1 MKARLGS
8 ALLFLSVL
16 AIGGWTVHY
25 FWKSSTPVE
34 LEASAGAAEPTA
46 TGIIDLPPEKSQA
59 AGIHSTTVE
68 KRALRLTRTVPGRIQ
83 YDDTRH
89 IAVKAATAGSLIEV
103 KVRTGT
109 PVSPGQVLAVLSSPE
124 VGIARAEVLQRTD
137 ELKVLQ
143 TELEW
148 ATNRQ
153 IGLQTLAKAI
163 RERQSVDQI
172 RNSLK
177 EKSVGK
183 SRETMLAAYS
193 RFQLAESLLKSG
205 ETAAG
210 TGALSGRQVAERK
223 NEYETSEAAL
233 QGVSE
238 QETFDSKQ
246 EVTRASN
253 AVELAKNRL
262 KISQQQLATL
272 LGYEEKE
279 VSPLADAINLSL
291 VEVRA
296 PFAGT
301 IEQKLF
307 SNAERVQLG
316 DTLFI
321 LADTT
326 RMWVAADLRE
336 GEWSAMG
343 LHQGD
348 PLVVT
353 TPAMSGREFDASV
366 NYIGREV
373 AAQSNSIPLV
383 ASISNTD
390 GLLRPGLFVRVRLPL
405 SETREVIA
413 VPSSA
418 ICEHESRSF
427 VFLVVGEHQYRQKF
441 VGRGMEDEGWVE
453 ITTGLTGGEQIV
465 DQGAFALKSELLLE
479 REE

>member
-8 ALLFLSVL
+8 ALLFLAVL
-16 AIGGWTVHY
+16 VIGGWTVYY
-25 FWKSSTPVE
+25 FWKTPTAAVPAAE
-34 LEASAGAAEPTA
+34 ASEAAPLEAGVVT
-46 TGIIDLPPEKSQA
+46 LPSEKVEA
-59 AGIHSTTVE
+59 AGIHSVKIE
-68 KRALRLTRTVPGRIQ
+68 KRALRMTRMVPGRIQ

-89 IAVKAATAGSLIEV
+89 IAVKAATAGALIDV
-103 KVRTGT
+103 KVKPGDG
-109 PVSPGQVLAVLSSPE
+109 VSPGQILAVLSSPE
-124 VGIARAEVLQRTD
+124 VGTARAEVLQRAE
-137 ELKVLQ
+137 ELKLLQ

-148 ATNRQ
+148 ASNRQ
-153 IGLQTLAKAI
+153 SGLQTLVKAI
-163 RERQSVDQI
+163 RERQTIDEI
-172 RNSLK
+172 RTSLK
-177 EKSVGK
+177 ETLVGK

-193 RFQLAESLLKSG
+193 RYQLAESLLKSG
-205 ETAAG
+205 ASAG
-210 TGALSGRQVAERK
+210 DTGAISGRQVAERK
-223 NEYETSEAAL
+223 NEFQTAEAAL
-233 QGVSE
+233 QAVSE
-238 QETFDSKQ
+238 QETFDIKQ
-246 EVTRASN
+246 DVARAKN
-253 AVELAKNRL
+253 AVDQAQNKL
-262 KISQQQLATL
+262 KISQQLLSTL
-272 LGYEEKE
+272 LGYDEKE
-279 VSPLADAINLSL
+279 VASQTESFNLSL

-301 IEQKLF
+301 IEQKMY
-307 SNAERVQLG
+307 SNSERVQLG

-348 PLVVT
+348 ALVVT
-353 TPAMSGREFDASV
+353 TPAISGREFDASV
-366 NYIGREV
+366 YYIGREV
-373 AAQSNSIPLV
+373 AAQTNSVPLV

-405 SETREVIA
+405 SDTREVVA

-427 VFLVVGEHQYRQKF
+427 VFVDAGDRKYRQKF
-441 VGRGMEDEGWVE
+441 VARGIEDQGLVE
-453 ITTGLTGGEQIV
+453 ITSGLSGGEQIV